1 MTEKKYV
8 KVKNLNG
15 TGRFTRPKNDP
26 SWIAGWKRIK
36 GYSQNVDLSCSN
48 ILCENDESG
57 LYLTIVG
64 AHVQLA
70 DGNDK
75 NWYIV
80 PLCSSCNAKS
90 SEVEFLVNKDYLV
103 PVNEINK

>member
-8 KVKNLNG
+8 RVKNLTG
-15 TGRFTRPKNDP
+15 PGRFTQPENDP

-36 GYSQNVDLSCSN
+36 GYPQNMRLACSN
-48 ILCENDESG
+48 IFCENDEEG
-57 LYLTIVG
+57 IILTIVG
-64 AHVQLA
+64 AHVQLV

-75 NWYIV
+75 DWYIV
-80 PLCSSCNAKS
+80 PLCSSCNARS
-90 SEVEFLVNKDYLV
+90 SKVELLVNKDYLV